1 MCLAITEFFMIFYA
15 FCDNV
20 MFDFVVKW
28 RQGGATVQDKI
39 QSSSINKFN
48 GGFNV
53 NKTNKIAQIYS
64 F

>member
-1 MCLAITEFFMIFYA
+1 MIKKNKRKDVFIIVILLTIKCVWLLQSFFMIFYA

-39 QSSSINKFN
+39 
-48 GGFNV
+48 
-53 NKTNKIAQIYS
+53 
-64 F
+64 